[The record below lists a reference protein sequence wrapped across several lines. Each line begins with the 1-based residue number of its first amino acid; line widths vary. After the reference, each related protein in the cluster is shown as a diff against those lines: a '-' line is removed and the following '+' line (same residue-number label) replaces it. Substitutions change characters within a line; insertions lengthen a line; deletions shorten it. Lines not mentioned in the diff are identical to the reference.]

1 MNESVKKTIE
11 ALEKHNMKAAYFDDS
26 DAAVSYLMDKIED
39 GAAVGIGGSMTVY
52 SLGIPQK
59 LIERGNKVYF
69 HWLEN
74 TPEGMDYARD
84 KAQKADIY
92 LSGTNALTEDG
103 KLINIDGLGNR
114 VASMIFG
121 PKKVFVLC
129 GVNKITKDLDAA
141 LKRIK
146 ENTYKNARRLKLDT
160 PCAHTEKCNDCNS
173 PQRMCSVTTIIERRP
188 YKTEFEVI
196 IIGKELGY

>member
-1 MNESVKKTIE
+1 MNESVKKTID

-26 DAAVSYLMDKIED
+26 DTAVSYLMGKIGD
-39 GAAVGIGGSMTVY
+39 GETVGIGGSMTVY

-59 LIERGNKVYF
+59 LVERGNKVYF
-69 HWLEN
+69 HWLEG
-74 TPEGMDYARD
+74 TPEGMDYARE
-84 KAQKADIY
+84 KAQKADVY

-103 KLINIDGLGNR
+103 KLVNIDGLGNR
-114 VASMIFG
+114 VASMIYG